1 MRRLLAPLAA
11 LALAA
16 VVVIG
21 LVQAGGEAEPASGAG
36 DPAGPTLA
44 EQRESLAGAPAPLA
58 ALHARAGRLE
68 RTDLADELRALR
80 GHPVVV
86 NKWASWC
93 GPCKAEFPAFAEAVR
108 QVGRRVAFLGLD
120 AMDAPADA
128 QRFLAANPVA
138 YPHLEDP
145 EGAVARRF
153 GLGQNFP
160 VTAFFDERGELVQ
173 VHQGGYATAGDLLAD
188 VRRHLGA

>member
-1 MRRLLAPLAA
+1 MRRSLVV
-11 LALAA
+11 LALVAVAA

-21 LVQAGGEAEPASGAG
+21 LAQAGGDAAPAAAAPS
-36 DPAGPTLA
+36 LA
-44 EQRESLAGAPAPLA
+44 EQREALAGAPAPLA

-68 RTDLADELRALR
+68 RTSLSAELRALR

-93 GPCKAEFPAFAEAVR
+93 GPCKAEFPAFAEALTR
-108 QVGRRVAFLGLD
+108 VGRRVAFLGLD
-120 AMDAPADA
+120 AEDPPADA
-128 QRFLAANPVA
+128 RRFLAANPVA
-138 YPHLEDP
+138 YPHVVDP
-145 EGAVARRF
+145 DGDAARRA
-153 GLGQNFP
+153 GLGQFFP

-188 VRRHLGA
+188 VRRHLGG